1 MPEVISKLLKLSLTE
16 RMQLA
21 QILMDSVAEETK
33 HAGLTKTQKAELDR
47 RILLDSQGKLKF
59 SSWESTKKRLK
70 AAQ

>member
-1 MPEVISKLLKLSLTE
+1 
-16 RMQLA
+16 MQLA